1 MIMDI
6 CPDICPDINKKVDIN
21 RTYVHIYQKIKF
33 MYTNKSK
40 KLLKRNINKINIMKI
55 SGAEYQLQNQNQ
67 GISKKF
73 EKFELFCKKFVISNK
88 NIGNFF
94 DFCSKI

>member
-1 MIMDI
+1 MDI

-73 EKFELFCKKFVISNK
+73 
-88 NIGNFF
+88 
-94 DFCSKI
+94 